1 MTRNRKTF
9 QVLNADLASGRQR
22 KMKSKNK
29 KKKKKKKKKRRRSDS
44 DHKMKTKKS
53 VGPVIKSSS
62 TSVEVITYTI
72 PFLVVNSFA

>member
-22 KMKSKNK
+22 KMKSKN
-29 KKKKKKKKKRRRSDS
+29 KKKKKKRRRSDS

-62 TSVEVITYTI
+62 TSVEVITS
-72 PFLVVNSFA
+72 LRRSR

>member
-22 KMKSKNK
+22 KMKSKN

>member
-22 KMKSKNK
+22 KMKSKT
-29 KKKKKKKKKRRRSDS
+29 KKKKKKKRRRSDS

-62 TSVEVITYTI
+62 TSVEVITS
-72 PFLVVNSFA
+72 LRRSR